1 MTVPVWITP
10 ISMVVYTV
18 LLMLLTEFM
27 RRHYRTSMWV
37 WVVSL
42 VTIPLWIINI
52 PGDDWFRWAKNLS
65 VILPLIFAG
74 LGRIAAVQ
82 QKDTPFWRLMRK
94 RWVRWTLY
102 GIVFC
107 NIAEATL
114 RDMQMGNMMNAL
126 AGFILCVTMPFGDK
140 YWKYDTSSHGEILSY
155 TVPMWNFHAGRAPL
169 AAQLLPAAVP
179 HHHELGCMVQPRR
192 DVLVGHGERHH
203 RHPVRVLVLLPA
215 ELGEGA
221 RDV

>member
-94 RWVRWTLY
+94 RWVRWTL
-102 GIVFC
+102 
-107 NIAEATL
+107 NS
-114 RDMQMGNMMNAL
+114 QMTQYSGSAAWYRIPMMKPPSL
-126 AGFILCVTMPFGDK
+126 PRFPPLPGGSS
-140 YWKYDTSSHGEILSY
+140 DTWPSSHRRR
-155 TVPMWNFHAGRAPL
+155 TAP
-169 AAQLLPAAVP
+169 
-179 HHHELGCMVQPRR
+179 
-192 DVLVGHGERHH
+192 
-203 RHPVRVLVLLPA
+203 
-215 ELGEGA
+215 
-221 RDV
+221 